1 MSNKLIR
8 LGFLSAG
15 LTNLIG
21 MLAVSEAFTNTLFNE
36 LSPTVFSN
44 FGAVCIMLWGLAY
57 LSVAH
62 KALEVPLLC
71 LVFAVEK
78 FLYTGTWV
86 VWAQHNWGQL
96 ATIQTQSPQ
105 TALFYSSYGLID
117 LAYGLFFLWV
127 ALLGFKQQPPA
138 PHAH

>member
-8 LGFLSAG
+8 LGFVSAG

-21 MLAVSEAFTNTLFNE
+21 MLAVSEGFTNTLFNE

-57 LSVAH
+57 LSVAN
-62 KALEVPLLC
+62 KALSVPALS

-86 VWAQHNWGQL
+86 VWAQQHWAQL
-96 ATIQTQSPQ
+96 GTIQSQSPQ
-105 TALFYSSYGLID
+105 TALFYSSYGFID
-117 LAYGLFFLWV
+117 LGYGLFFLWV
-127 ALLGFKQQPPA
+127 AVKGFKQA
-138 PHAH
+138 